1 MDDQCRTPGPSQFL
15 PYQQWRRGGLGA
27 DISPTADVGA
37 TRKWVVAPVAQ
48 TYYLKEGIEV
58 VDVMTAIQRVAA
70 QNQRNE

>member
-1 MDDQCRTPGPSQFL
+1 
-15 PYQQWRRGGLGA
+15 
-27 DISPTADVGA
+27 VGA

-48 TYYLKEGIEV
+48 TYSLKEGIEV